1 MAQGKYKNG
10 VAIETTYQAVNNATG
25 KTVTMD
31 VYDEAHAK
39 DVAKCIGAMTEIVAT
54 GRYYA
59 SFTPDAEGIWT
70 VVMLNT
76 TDSNGPVVKQ
86 YAVAGHDVDSI
97 GDAIAGQNDLSAA
110 DVAGELATYD
120 GPTKAEMDTGHGLLA
135 TPAEVA
141 TALDTYDGPTDAEM
155 DAGFAGLNDLSPAE
169 VATALDTYDGPT
181 DTEMDAAIAAHE
193 TAVRGADSDTLKTLS
208 DQIDSVSAPAMV
220 G

>member
-1 MAQGKYKNG
+1 MGQGEYKIG
-10 VAIETTYQAVNNATG
+10 VVIEVTYQAVNLGTG

-39 DVAKCIGAMTEIVAT
+39 DVAKCVAAMSEIVVT

-59 SFTPDAEGIWT
+59 AFTPDAEGIWT

-86 YAVAGHDVDSI
+86 YAVAGHNIDGVGDSVVT
-97 GDAIAGQNDLSAA
+97 AIADIATVDGKVDGVATDRAALEILSAT

-120 GPTKAEMDTGHGLLA
+120 GPTKAEMD
-135 TPAEVA
+135 
-141 TALDTYDGPTDAEM
+141 
-155 DAGFAGLNDLSPAE
+155 AGF
-169 VATALDTYDGPT
+169 TAIG
-181 DTEMDAAIAAHE
+181 
-193 TAVRGADSDTLKTLS
+193 S
-208 DQIDSVSAPAMV
+208 PAMV